1 MKKLIL
7 SVIVLSVAAS
17 GCATK
22 KYVSKNVGDVNQKVD
37 NLSGEVEKTQARVKG
52 NEARIDSVDQNS
64 QAGIAQAKGAASEAK
79 GAASEAKGSADAAM
93 SKATSAERL
102 AKGKLLY
109 EVTISN
115 DKVTFPVNRAV
126 VSDDAKKMI
135 DEALGPIVAENKGV
149 FFEIEGHTDGTGEA
163 TYNQKLG
170 EDRAMAVR
178 AYLHDQH
185 HIALSRIEVISYG
198 ETKPVTDNKTRANR
212 AQNRRVVIRVLE

>member
-1 MKKLIL
+1 MKRIIL
-7 SVIVLSVAAS
+7 SVVVLSVAAS

-22 KYVSKNVGDVNQKVD
+22 KYVSRNVGAVNEKVD
-37 NLSGEVEKTQARVKG
+37 NLSGEVEKTQARVKT
-52 NEARIDSVDQNS
+52 NETRIDTVDQNS
-64 QAGIAQAKGAASEAK
+64 QAGISQAKGAASD
-79 GAASEAKGSADAAM
+79 AKGSADAAM
-93 SKATSAERL
+93 SKATAAERL

-115 DKVTFPVNRAV
+115 DKVTFPLNRAE

-135 DEALGPIVAENKGV
+135 DEAIGPIVAENKGV
-149 FFEIEGHTDGTGEA
+149 FFEIEGHTDATGEA

-212 AQNRRVVIRVLE
+212 AQNRRVVIRVVE